1 MVVSNIFFSPL
12 PGEMIQFDEHIFQ
25 MGWFNHQLVM
35 LSVVREIKLHL
46 GRVFLA
52 CEQIHEVKGHTS
64 GLPKS
69 SLVLVFIKKMLLD
82 PATFAA
88 QSGRY
93 LGCFFQI
100 YLDNSKKVIDSNS
113 DTLF

>member
-1 MVVSNIFFSPL
+1 
-12 PGEMIQFDEHIFQ
+12 MIQFDDHIFQ
-25 MGWFNHQLVM
+25 IGWFNHQLVM
-35 LSVVREIKLHL
+35 LSVVSEIKLHL

-52 CEQIHEVKGHTS
+52 CEQIHEVKGHSS

-88 QSGRY
+88 H
-93 LGCFFQI
+93 LGVCFQI
-100 YLDNSKKVIDSNS
+100 YLHISKNVIDSNS